1 MNNTLFRE
9 VSKNCHHSTRQVL
22 ICLTRTYS
30 NATAKTSLRPTK
42 IKKITPFAWSLLSI
56 PAATFALGVWQVQ
69 RKKWKEQL
77 LVDLYSR
84 THSTP
89 VPLPPNLE
97 EIQALD
103 YMPVRVKGEFLHDK
117 EVYLG
122 PRSLLS
128 NGDASTKSSLL
139 SSKTNTNQ
147 GYLVITPLKLKDRD
161 ETILVNRG
169 WVPVQHKK
177 PNTRENGQVK
187 GEVDV
192 IGVVRKNEN
201 RPTFAMKHKEDSKI
215 FFYRDLPAMCRLTGA
230 DEIYLDATNDFDV
243 PGGPIGGQTRVSLR
257 NEHLSYI
264 LTWFSLSAATSYMW
278 YKRFAV

>member
-1 MNNTLFRE
+1 MNNVLFRDL
-9 VSKNCHHSTRQVL
+9 SKKCHHSTKLVFISLNRL
-22 ICLTRTYS
+22 YS
-30 NATAKTSLRPTK
+30 NATAKTLRPSK

-84 THSTP
+84 THSNP
-89 VPLPPNLE
+89 VPLPANLE

-103 YMPVRVKGEFLHDK
+103 YKPVRVKGEFLHDK

-128 NGDASTKSSLL
+128 DGDASTKSSLI

-147 GYLVITPLKLKDRD
+147 GFLVITPLKLKDRD

-169 WVPVQHKK
+169 WVPVQNKK
-177 PNTRENGQVK
+177 PNTRESGQVK

-192 IGVVRKNEN
+192 IGVVRTNEE
-201 RPTFAMKHKEDSKI
+201 RPPFSMKHKEDCKL
-215 FFYRDLPAMCRLTGA
+215 FFYRDLPAMAQLADT

-278 YKRFAV
+278 YRRFVV

>member
-9 VSKNCHHSTRQVL
+9 VFKKCHHPTKQVL
-22 ICLTRTYS
+22 SLNRSYS
-30 NATAKTSLRPTK
+30 NATVKTSLRASK

-77 LVDLYSR
+77 LVELYSR
-84 THSTP
+84 THSDP
-89 VPLPPNLE
+89 VPLPANLE
-97 EIQALD
+97 DIQALD
-103 YMPVRVKGEFLHDK
+103 YRPVRVKGEFLHDK
-117 EVYLG
+117 ELYLG
-122 PRSLLS
+122 PRSLLT
-128 NGDASTKSSLL
+128 NGDASTKSSLI

-147 GYLVITPLKLKDRD
+147 GYLIITPFKLKDRD

-177 PNTRENGQVK
+177 PNTREDGQVK

-192 IGVVRKNEN
+192 IGVVRTHEN
-201 RPTFAMKHKEDSKI
+201 RPVFALKHKEDSRI
-215 FFYRDLPAMCRLTGA
+215 FFYRDLPAMARSAEA
-230 DEIYLDATNDFDV
+230 DQIYIDATNDFDV
-243 PGGPIGGQTRVSLR
+243 PGGPIGGQTRISLR

-278 YKRFAV
+278 YKKFVV